1 MGTSFRKKHT
11 QARLLLQAL
20 CVDIG
25 CSRVY
30 DPAVDTVSIS
40 RETTIAGFD
49 EDQQTPDP
57 ASRETKGGSTG

>member
-1 MGTSFRKKHT
+1 MGTSLSKKHT

-30 DPAVDTVSIS
+30 DPAVYTISIS
-40 RETTIAGFD
+40 RETTIAGSD

-57 ASRETKGGSTG
+57 ASSEAKGWSTG